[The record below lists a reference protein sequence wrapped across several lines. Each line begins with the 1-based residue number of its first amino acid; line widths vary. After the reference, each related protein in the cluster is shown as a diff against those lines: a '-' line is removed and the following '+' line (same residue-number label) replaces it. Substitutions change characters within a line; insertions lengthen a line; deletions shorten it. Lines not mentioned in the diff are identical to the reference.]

1 MVATM
6 KMTGGTMPKK
16 VSYHAKKGYFFSRI
30 ALCTRCLYL
39 WSHCVKPITQRRR
52 RFQASLCLTASSV

>member
-30 ALCTRCLYL
+30 ALCTLFLYL

-52 RFQASLCLTASSV
+52 RCQASPCFMTSSV